1 MPFAPVVRQVTIQ
14 TKAHKVVNRAVN
26 VFEDSFGIFQHPLRD
41 LGATCSGHCA
51 QEGHQKTKT
60 KKGKRKKGAHVFN
73 FLCVAGKSRSDNK

>member
-51 QEGHQKTKT
+51 QEGHQKNKN
-60 KKGKRKKGAHVFN
+60 KKREEKKRRTRLQLFMRRWKIS
-73 FLCVAGKSRSDNK
+73 LR